1 MKYRTKY
8 GNRRVRVGD
17 MVFDSQREYRR
28 WLELA
33 AMEKTGAIH
42 DLRRQEKFTVIPA
55 QYVDGKCVERA
66 AVYVADFTYYTDAG
80 EYVVEDAKGYRT
92 PDYVLKRKLM
102 LYGQGIRVREV

>member
-8 GNRRVRVGD
+8 GNRRVRAGD
-17 MVFDSQREYRR
+17 
-28 WLELA
+28 
-33 AMEKTGAIH
+33 
-42 DLRRQEKFTVIPA
+42 
-55 QYVDGKCVERA
+55 VERA
-66 AVYVADFTYYTDAG
+66 AVYKADFTYYTDAG